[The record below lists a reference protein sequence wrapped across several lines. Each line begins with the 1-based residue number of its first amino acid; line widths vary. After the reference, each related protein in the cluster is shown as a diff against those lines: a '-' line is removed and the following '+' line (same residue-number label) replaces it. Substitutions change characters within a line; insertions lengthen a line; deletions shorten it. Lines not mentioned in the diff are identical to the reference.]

1 MQAKLS
7 QVDLKR
13 KEDKIKHLEQE
24 VKKLKDTNAH
34 LNKTMT
40 NGEKN
45 LT

>member
-13 KEDKIKHLEQE
+13 KDDKIRHLEQE
-24 VKKLKDTNAH
+24 VRKLKDTNTH
-34 LNKTMT
+34 LSKTMT

-45 LT
+45 LN